1 MVPWR
6 KLIGVLWRASRS
18 LETNLPL
25 GRRKL
30 HIRAVDPSI
39 VRKMLVMILHRAKST
54 KLAVD
59 VLQGKDMIAM
69 IPRRPRNMTANFEE
83 PIA

>member
-1 MVPWR
+1 MGPWHKHIEVR
-6 KLIGVLWRASRS
+6 WKVSRS
-18 LETNLPL
+18 LEISSPL
-25 GRRKL
+25 ERRKL

-54 KLAVD
+54 KLAVG
-59 VLQGKDMIAM
+59 VLQGKDMIAT

-83 PIA
+83 LIA